1 MTGAHK
7 GKTTQ
12 GKSRESEAKTTLI
25 KCSLSQVIAYCCLP
39 CSRISAA
46 YAGPEPSFYILKLC
60 VCAHRCICVCVC
72 EYVCVYCIHMC
83 ICVHASVYV
92 CTCVCMRVCAYTHT
106 LEHFPSA
113 FLCAEHTSYL
123 LRAATVTF
131 QTQFR
136 CHPLRRPPCPLHT
149 VSPLSC
155 ASKLFSLSACCGLL
169 HKD

>member
-60 VCAHRCICVCVC
+60 VYAHRCICVCMWICMRVLYSNVYVC
-72 EYVCVYCIHMC
+72 ACKYVCVYLCVYACMC
-83 ICVHASVYV
+83 IYSHSRAFSFGLPLCRTHILPAQSSYCYLSDSVQ
-92 CTCVCMRVCAYTHT
+92 M
-106 LEHFPSA
+106 
-113 FLCAEHTSYL
+113 
-123 LRAATVTF
+123 
-131 QTQFR
+131 
-136 CHPLRRPPCPLHT
+136 
-149 VSPLSC
+149 SPIQKTALPFAHSQ
-155 ASKLFSLSACCGLL
+155 SSVMWV
-169 HKD
+169 